1 MRQGK
6 GSILML
12 IYDEFGASS
21 VIWSTLFVP
30 ILPLTRFS
38 IFTNDMYREVLW
50 RLLNLFL
57 VRAKV
62 FSHLLSPETK

>member
-21 VIWSTLFVP
+21 VIWSTLFVF
-30 ILPLTRFS
+30 ILPLTK
-38 IFTNDMYREVLW
+38 VLY
-50 RLLNLFL
+50 FY
-57 VRAKV
+57 
-62 FSHLLSPETK
+62 E